1 MIQQMPPASLVKTL
15 EEFDQ
20 SHVLR
25 WWGELT
31 AEQQSTLAEE
41 LAAVDFAQLRRLCAG
56 AKAEM
61 PSESPAEKARRA
73 VPPHQIVRLPKSE
86 AEQAEW
92 QAAAKTGNERLAAGQ
107 VGTILVAGGQ
117 GTRLGFPHPK
127 GMFPIGPVSGHS
139 LFQILA
145 EQVQARAKIAGCPI
159 PYYIMTSDATHAETV
174 DFFEQHQ
181 NFGLSAGEL
190 YFFKQ
195 GNMPAVDAESGRLL
209 LADKHRLCLSPNG
222 HGGLLFALQDAGLI
236 EDMRHRGIEYLHY
249 HQVDNPTAQVCDP
262 AFLGFHVLKDS
273 DLSTKVVAKRSAE
286 EKMGVLVDVD
296 GRTQIIEYSDM
307 PDDVKQQTENGQ
319 LRFWAGNTAMHVFS
333 RSFLERL
340 LEDELSLPFHRA
352 HKKVPHLNEAGG
364 LIEPETPNAWKF
376 ERFIFDALP
385 QAETALVVEADRA
398 AEFNPV
404 KNAEGHDSPAETR
417 QALLRIHREWMESIT
432 DLPFAEAE
440 ISPLYALDQESFQNR
455 YEAEQTANA
464 KWFLS

>member
-1 MIQQMPPASLVKTL
+1 MTQQTPPASLVKTL
-15 EEFDQ
+15 EQFDQ

-31 AEQQSTLAEE
+31 ADQQNTLAGQM
-41 LAAVDFAQLRRLCAG
+41 AAVDFAQLRELCAG
-56 AKAEM
+56 GKAET

-73 VPPHQIVRLPKSE
+73 EPPHQIVRLPKSE
-86 AEQAEW
+86 AEQNQW
-92 QAAAKTGNERLAAGQ
+92 RAAAKKGHELLAAGK

-145 EQVQARAKIAGCPI
+145 EQVQARAKIAGYPI
-159 PYYIMTSDATHAETV
+159 PYYIMTSDATHRETV
-174 DFFEQHQ
+174 EYFEQHR
-181 NFGLSAGEL
+181 NFGLSEGEVH
-190 YFFKQ
+190 FFKQ
-195 GNMPAVDAESGRLL
+195 GNMPAVEAETGRLL

-222 HGGLLFALQDAGLI
+222 HGGLLFALKDAGLI
-236 EDMRHRGIEYLHY
+236 DDMNRRGVEYLHY

-307 PDDVKQQTENGQ
+307 PDEVKQQTENGQ

-352 HKKVPHLNEAGG
+352 HKKVPHLNEAGD
-364 LIEPETPNAWKF
+364 LVEPEAPNAWKF

-385 QAETALVVEADRA
+385 QAGTALVVEADRA
-398 AEFNPV
+398 AEFNAV
-404 KNAEGHDSPAETR
+404 KNAEGHDSPAEAR
-417 QALLRIHREWMESIT
+417 QALLRIHREWLESVA
-432 DLPFAEAE
+432 DKPFGEVE
-440 ISPLYALDQESFQNR
+440 ISPLYALDRESFQER
-455 YEAEQTANA
+455 YAEEQISKA